1 MFRKKQSENM
11 TYGIVGLGRFGYA
24 LVEELAASGAELV
37 VLDRDEDKIREIR
50 DLTENAY
57 VVKSLDK
64 KRCWNLASR
73 IVMWRWCVSESK
85 WINPFLPP

>member
-37 VLDRDEDKIREIR
+37 VLDR
-50 DLTENAY
+50 T
-57 VVKSLDK
+57 KSAK
-64 KRCWNLASR
+64 SGT
-73 IVMWRWCVSESK
+73 
-85 WINPFLPP
+85 